1 VWETAHPSGLL
12 PASYTKSQALLVPHS
27 VALTNSCH
35 AKSSDTGVPIQA
47 LKTIDTCIWTTNAAM
62 PTALAH
68 CWVTYFRRYLAPLPT
83 GLGVSRRRLGEGQT
97 GLLPFN
103 AERLLLPIDGYNCQS

>member
-1 VWETAHPSGLL
+1 
-12 PASYTKSQALLVPHS
+12 
-27 VALTNSCH
+27 
-35 AKSSDTGVPIQA
+35 VPIQA
-47 LKTIDTCIWTTNAAM
+47 LKTIDTCTWVTNAAM
-62 PTALAH
+62 PAAFGSLLG
-68 CWVTYFRRYLAPLPT
+68 TYFRRYLAPLAT